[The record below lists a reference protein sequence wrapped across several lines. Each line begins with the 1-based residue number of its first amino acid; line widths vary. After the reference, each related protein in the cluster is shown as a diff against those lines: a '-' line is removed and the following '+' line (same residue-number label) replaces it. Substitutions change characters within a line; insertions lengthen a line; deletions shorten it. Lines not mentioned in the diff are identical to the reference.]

1 MRIYIE
7 DCLGRSR
14 IPIKVNTST
23 KIRTVKEL
31 LEDIF
36 CFTPSLDLHLFVLD
50 GWKKMDPEMC
60 IRDYGLKEDDVVCAT
75 TLSMETANYR
85 KSLQENTFVR
95 LRTVQD
101 KLFFRVPSVTN

>member
-1 MRIYIE
+1 MRIYVE

-23 KIRTVKEL
+23 PIRTVKEL
-31 LEDIF
+31 MEDIF
-36 CFTPSLDLHLFVLD
+36 HFTPSLDVYLFVLD
-50 GWKKMDPEMC
+50 SWKKLDPETC
-60 IRDYGLKEDDVVCAT
+60 IHDYGLEEDAVLCAT
-75 TLSMETANYR
+75 TLPNETASYR

-101 KLFFRVPSVTN
+101 KVFFRVPRDMK